1 MSCNGNMEL
10 RIKPHDQNIS
20 YIALIG
26 RLDLPG
32 VQQIELKFTANTV
45 TQRKP
50 TLVDLSELEY
60 IASLGLRMFITAA
73 KALHLHGLRLVLLRP
88 QPQVEEV
95 FRAAGFDQLIPVEHI
110 EEQALKHFNP

>member
-1 MSCNGNMEL
+1 MEL
-10 RIKPHDQNIS
+10 QVKTHNPDIS

-32 VQQIELKFTANTV
+32 VQKIDLKFSVNTA

-50 TLVDLSELEY
+50 TIVDLSDLEY
-60 IASLGLRMFITAA
+60 IASLGLRMFITAT
-73 KALHLHGLRLVLLRP
+73 KSLNLHGLKLVLLRP

-95 FRAAGFDQLIPVEHI
+95 FRAAGFDQLMPIEHT
-110 EEQALKHFNP
+110 EEQALTHFAL